1 MKALPSLARLLSFV
15 AISAFAASAAASV
28 PAVSITASSSSIS
41 AGQSDTLTVTES
53 GAGSIHVTGS
63 NGTSYALPYSGGT
76 ITVTPSATTTYTA
89 TATNG
94 SGSTSAQTTV
104 TVGSGAGTGPG
115 TGTGTGGAPDV
126 SITPSS
132 STISAGQSDTLTVTA
147 SSAGS
152 VHVTGSNGTSY
163 SLPYSGGTITVT
175 PSSNTTYTA
184 TATNSHGSTSAQTT
198 VTVGAGQTTPTVS
211 ITAGNSSISP
221 GSSDTLTVTA
231 TNATKVVVTGSDGSS
246 DTLSSTGGTL
256 TVTPAETTTYTAEAS
271 NAAGTIASA
280 ETTVDVGSSTGLSSI
295 QHVIFMLQENHTF
308 DDYFGMLNVYRHD
321 NGMNVGADGN
331 DYEVD
336 GLFDYIG
343 SGTVDLRNTIK
354 NEDDEG
360 TSYSPYKLRTTCIDD
375 DSSAWLASYGD
386 VNRYN
391 FAATRPINMDGF
403 VHTAEGFA
411 KYCASVG
418 TCSGKFTDTTG
429 ERAMGYYDEDFL
441 NYYYYMASQF
451 AVSDRWFSPIS
462 SESIPNR
469 IATFT
474 GGTTQGLAYP
484 PGNDKLP
491 QLSINNIFE
500 ELTTASVSWK
510 IYYTVT
516 DGGCL
521 GGSACGSG
529 SGNLPDTTFLS
540 LSYSSHVVYVNS
552 SHAACTGTTQPSSVW
567 GDTSNSY
574 CVDPNHIAPLT
585 QYYTDVKNNTLPD
598 FAFIESG
605 SGLNDE
611 HPGSGQSILTG
622 QAEVA
627 KIVNA
632 LMVSPSWGSSA
643 FFFSYDEGGGPY
655 DHVPPVPDH
664 SNDYTDSS
672 LGSYP
677 DISTIAVNPDP
688 VASGDP
694 SYFPCLPSGGT
705 PTLHCDLHAGD
716 PGSKSTDA
724 PAEHGFAAQV
734 GFRLPNFVVSPFTR
748 KHYVSHIP
756 MDHTAIIKFVENRFI
771 SSSTHLTARDA
782 AQPNLLDFFDFSG
795 KPWATP
801 PTPPT
806 PVSAS
811 SLGYD
816 PCLPQDMGP

>member
-1 MKALPSLARLLSFV
+1 MKALPSLARLLSFL
-15 AISAFAASAAASV
+15 AISAFAASATASV
-28 PAVSITASSSSIS
+28 PSVSITASSSSIS
-41 AGQSDTLTVTES
+41 AGQSDSLKVAAS
-53 GAGSIHVTGS
+53 SAASVHVTGS
-63 NGTSYALPYSGGT
+63 NGTSYNLPYSGGT
-76 ITVTPSATTTYTA
+76 ISVTPSATTTYTA
-89 TATNG
+89 TATNA

-104 TVGSGAGTGPG
+104 TVSGGSGTGTGGG
-115 TGTGTGGAPDV
+115 TGTGTNGAPNV

-147 SSAGS
+147 SSAAS

-163 SLPYSGGTITVT
+163 NLPYSGGTITVT
-175 PSSNTTYTA
+175 PSSTTTYTA

-198 VTVGAGQTTPTVS
+198 VTVGAGTAAPTVS
-211 ITAGNSSISP
+211 ITAANNSISQ

-231 TNATKVVVTGSDGSS
+231 TNATKVVVSGSDGSS
-246 DTLSSTGGTL
+246 YTLSSNGGTV
-256 TVTPAETTTYTAEAS
+256 TVTPTETTTYTAEAS
-271 NAAGTIASA
+271 NAAGTVASA
-280 ETTVDVGSSTGLSSI
+280 ETTVTVGSSGGLSSI

-343 SGTVDLRNTIK
+343 SGTVDLRTTLK

-360 TSYSPYKLRTTCIDD
+360 TYYSPYKLRSTCIDD
-375 DSSAWLASYGD
+375 DSSAWLASYGS

-418 TCSGKFTDTTG
+418 TCPGKFTDTTG

-451 AVSDRWFSPIS
+451 AVSDRWFSPVS

-484 PGNDKLP
+484 PGDDKLP
-491 QLSINNIFE
+491 QLNINNIFQ
-500 ELTTASVSWK
+500 ELTTAGASWK

-516 DGGCL
+516 NGGCL

-540 LSYSSHVVYVNS
+540 LSYSAHVVYGNS
-552 SHAACTGTTQPSSVW
+552 SHATCTGTTQPSSVW

-574 CVDPNHIAPLT
+574 CVDPNHIAPLS
-585 QYYTDVKNNTLPD
+585 QYYTDVQNNTLPD

-632 LMVSPSWGSSA
+632 LMVSPSWGNSA

-655 DHVPPVPDH
+655 DHVPPVPGY
-664 SNDYTDSS
+664 SNQNTDSS

-677 DISTIAVNPDP
+677 DIST
-688 VASGDP
+688 
-694 SYFPCLPSGGT
+694 LPST
-705 PTLHCDLHAGD
+705 PTPSPLATPVTSPACPPAALRPCTATCTRTIRA
-716 PGSKSTDA
+716 PRVRTPRQCTDS
-724 PAEHGFAAQV
+724 PR
-734 GFRLPNFVVSPFTR
+734 RLASACPT
-748 KHYVSHIP
+748 
-756 MDHTAIIKFVENRFI
+756 
-771 SSSTHLTARDA
+771 SSSRRSRVNTTS
-782 AQPNLLDFFDFSG
+782 PTS
-795 KPWATP
+795 PWT
-801 PTPPT
+801 TLQ
-806 PVSAS
+806 S
-811 SLGYD
+811 SSSWRTGSS
-816 PCLPQDMGP
+816 PAPRT

>member
-1 MKALPSLARLLSFV
+1 
-15 AISAFAASAAASV
+15 
-28 PAVSITASSSSIS
+28 VSITAANNSIS
-41 AGQSDTLTVTES
+41 Q
-53 GAGSIHVTGS
+53 
-63 NGTSYALPYSGGT
+63 
-76 ITVTPSATTTYTA
+76 
-89 TATNG
+89 
-94 SGSTSAQTTV
+94 
-104 TVGSGAGTGPG
+104 
-115 TGTGTGGAPDV
+115 
-126 SITPSS
+126 
-132 STISAGQSDTLTVTA
+132 
-147 SSAGS
+147 
-152 VHVTGSNGTSY
+152 
-163 SLPYSGGTITVT
+163 
-175 PSSNTTYTA
+175 
-184 TATNSHGSTSAQTT
+184 
-198 VTVGAGQTTPTVS
+198 
-211 ITAGNSSISP
+211 

-231 TNATKVVVTGSDGSS
+231 TNATKVVVSGSDGSS
-246 DTLSSTGGTL
+246 YTLSSNGGTV
-256 TVTPAETTTYTAEAS
+256 TVTPTETTTYTAEAS
-271 NAAGTIASA
+271 NAAGTVDSA

-343 SGTVDLRNTIK
+343 SGTVDLRTTLK

-360 TSYSPYKLRTTCIDD
+360 TYYSPYKLRSTCIDD
-375 DSSAWLASYGD
+375 DSSAWLASYGS

-418 TCSGKFTDTTG
+418 TCPGKFTDTTG

-451 AVSDRWFSPIS
+451 AVSDRWFSPVS

-484 PGNDKLP
+484 PGDDKLP
-491 QLSINNIFE
+491 QLNINNIFQ
-500 ELTTASVSWK
+500 ELTTAGVSWK

-516 DGGCL
+516 NGGCL

-540 LSYSSHVVYVNS
+540 LSYSAHVVYGNS
-552 SHAACTGTTQPSSVW
+552 SHATCTGTTQPSSVW

-574 CVDPNHIAPLT
+574 CVDPNHIAPLS
-585 QYYTDVKNNTLPD
+585 QYYTDVQNNTLPD

-632 LMVSPSWGSSA
+632 LMVSPSWGNSA

-655 DHVPPVPDH
+655 DHVPPVPGY
-664 SNDYTDSS
+664 SNQNTDSS

-705 PTLHCDLHAGD
+705 PTLHCDLHAND
-716 PGSKSTDA
+716 PGATSTDA
-724 PAEHGFAAQV
+724 PAVHGFAAQV

-771 SSSTHLTARDA
+771 SSSAHLTARDA

-806 PVSAS
+806 PVSPS
-811 SLGYD
+811 TLGYD